1 MTGSSLNTFPVGYE
15 YVNFVNWS
23 KEISG
28 NHILTCYP
36 QNTDELLAVINW
48 AHENKYCVRPV
59 GIKHNWSPLVIAN
72 GEDNSNVV
80 LIDLTRKFKTSQ
92 SIKWESMDTSPR
104 KRGDNA
110 GFAH

>member
-72 GEDNSNVV
+72 GRITAMSVDRPHQEIQN
-80 LIDLTRKFKTSQ
+80 I
-92 SIKWESMDTSPR
+92 SINKVGEHGYVTAQT
-104 KRGDNA
+104 G
-110 GFAH
+110 